1 MHYTTHQ
8 SNVVTLARDA
18 IKSNEEKGGD
28 AYKKKWNLHK
38 ITKHFLQLQA
48 LQAFFALS
56 KQIIDNCHV
65 LLLFVD

>member
-28 AYKKKWNLHK
+28 AYKKKMEPAQNNKALLAIAS
-38 ITKHFLQLQA
+38 ITSIFCIVKA
-48 LQAFFALS
+48 
-56 KQIIDNCHV
+56 NNR
-65 LLLFVD
+65 